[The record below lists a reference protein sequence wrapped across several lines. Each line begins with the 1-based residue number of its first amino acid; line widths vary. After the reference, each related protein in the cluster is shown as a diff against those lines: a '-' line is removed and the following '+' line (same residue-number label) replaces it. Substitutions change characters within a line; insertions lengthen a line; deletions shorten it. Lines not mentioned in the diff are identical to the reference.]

1 LKCNVLDPNFMST
14 STWVL
19 YLTKKEKEMVRDL
32 IQKQTDAQHKL
43 PLVALGGDLEE
54 KQPKLK
60 PLASAPDS
68 SISPIDLSHMQKQ
81 KKDSIKARRGSLMRS
96 QTSPIIELSDRT
108 KIGGTT
114 WADLKMLA
122 MQTDDI
128 E

>member
-1 LKCNVLDPNFMST
+1 
-14 STWVL
+14 
-19 YLTKKEKEMVRDL
+19 
-32 IQKQTDAQHKL
+32 
-43 PLVALGGDLEE
+43 
-54 KQPKLK
+54 
-60 PLASAPDS
+60 
-68 SISPIDLSHMQKQ
+68 MQKQ